1 MVPQVAPE
9 GKLGEAE
16 DQRAGRWIEP
26 PWTEASPEWLAID
39 AELPEDDVARRID
52 RAVEMFLE
60 MDDLERSYARRGH
73 RGYPPRALL
82 KVVLYAKHRGW
93 NRPSQWCEAARNHR
107 VCQWLARGLCPSR
120 SRWYAFGGR
129 ITPWIDAWNARVVSI
144 AVQSGVT
151 PATWGVQDG
160 TLIAAN
166 ATRHKLVGP
175 KKITERLAALSLA
188 AVPLAA
194 AAVPTNAVASAQTAP
209 ATSSV
214 AWMAK
219 TPRGRCQQLRRYQ
232 ALATAMAQRQEENRQ
247 RPASE
252 RKPAE
257 KVRLSPG
264 DPEAPLGLDKQRV
277 FRPLY
282 NVQLTD
288 DLDSPLI
295 LAYGV
300 FAQSSDNGT
309 AEPMLARHGRLTG
322 VALEVSLVDSKYTT
336 PADLAVFDRAGVTV
350 YGYTQEQVSASRK
363 APGQPSRCRHLPKS
377 EFVWLEGEQQYQCP
391 EGRRLSR
398 RAIRTKR
405 CAGGQTVC
413 TTIYACAANDCQSCS
428 RRAECMPSGKGG
440 REIRRS
446 EHEQLVE
453 DLAARMQ
460 SPEAKA
466 LYRLRSQ
473 TVELVFADVKQ
484 HRNLTRLCG
493 HGLSA
498 AGAEVGLSVLVHNA
512 LALLAALDGSASPPR
527 PPPNPQKTTA
537 KNETVSPDRATTGFC
552 AGLSLKCST

>member
-1 MVPQVAPE
+1 MVAQVRPE
-9 GKLGEAE
+9 GKLVEAE
-16 DQRAGRWIEP
+16 DKQTGRWIES
-26 PWTEASPEWLAID
+26 PWTEGSPAWLAID

-60 MDDLERSYARRGH
+60 MDDFEQTYARRGR

-82 KVVLYAKHRGW
+82 KVMLYAKHRGW
-93 NRPSQWCEAARNHR
+93 NRPSQWYDAARNHR
-107 VCQWLARGLCPSR
+107 VCQWLTRGLCPSR
-120 SRWYAFGGR
+120 SRWYAFGER
-129 ITPWIDAWNARVVSI
+129 ITPWIDVWNARVMSI

-151 PATWGVQDG
+151 PATRGVQDG

-175 KKITERLAALSLA
+175 KKIAERLAALNPA
-188 AVPLAA
+188 APPLAA
-194 AAVPTNAVASAQTAP
+194 PA

-214 AWMAK
+214 GIASLPAAAAPNESSPLEQASAMPTATPSVTWMAK

-232 ALATAMAQRQEENRQ
+232 ALAAAMAQRQEENRQ
-247 RPASE
+247 RPKSG
-252 RKPAE
+252 RKPPE

-264 DPEAPLGLDKQRV
+264 DPEAPLGLDKLRV
-277 FRPLY
+277 FRPVY
-282 NVQLTD
+282 NAQLID

-309 AEPMLARHGRLTG
+309 AAPMLVRHRRLTG

-336 PADLAVFDRAGVTV
+336 PADLAVFKKAGVRV
-350 YGYTQEQVSASRK
+350 YGCTQEQVSASRK
-363 APGQPSRCRHLPKS
+363 APGQPSRCRQTPKS
-377 EFVWLEGEQQYQCP
+377 EFVWLEEEQQYQCP

-398 RAIRTKR
+398 RATRTKR

-413 TTIYACAANDCQSCS
+413 TTIYASAANDCRSCS
-428 RRAECMPSGKGG
+428 RRAECTPSGKGG

-446 EHEQLVE
+446 EHEHLVE
-453 DLAARMQ
+453 DLTTHMQ

-473 TVELVFADVKQ
+473 TVELVFADAKQ
-484 HRNLTRLCG
+484 HRNLSRLSG
-493 HGLSA
+493 HGLRA
-498 AGAEVGLSVLVHNA
+498 AGAEVGLCVLARNA
-512 LALLAALDGSASPPR
+512 LALLAALDGSATPPR
-527 PPPNPQKTTA
+527 PPPNP
-537 KNETVSPDRATTGFC
+537 
-552 AGLSLKCST
+552 